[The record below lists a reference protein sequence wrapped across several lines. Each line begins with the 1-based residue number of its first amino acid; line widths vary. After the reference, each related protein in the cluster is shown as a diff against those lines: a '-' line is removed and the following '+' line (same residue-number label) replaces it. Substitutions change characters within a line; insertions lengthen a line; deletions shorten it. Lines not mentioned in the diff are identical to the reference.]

1 MAQFAKETL
10 TFALALRAPEESER
24 HRFAAGMRV
33 ALTAF
38 DFPNLELPMT
48 LLLALVPA
56 LIAVYIFHAT
66 CSMRSP
72 KAEARMREANKL
84 GDRTPPPPNYGRVA

>member
-1 MAQFAKETL
+1 M
-10 TFALALRAPEESER
+10 P
-24 HRFAAGMRV
+24 V
-33 ALTAF
+33 ALSAF
-38 DFPNLELPMT
+38 VLPNLELPMT

-66 CSMRSP
+66 CSMQSP
-72 KAEARMREANKL
+72 KAKARLEEAARF

>member
-1 MAQFAKETL
+1 
-10 TFALALRAPEESER
+10 
-24 HRFAAGMRV
+24 
-33 ALTAF
+33 
-38 DFPNLELPMT
+38 MT

-66 CSMRSP
+66 CSMQSP
-72 KAEARMREANKL
+72 KAKARLEEAARF

>member
-1 MAQFAKETL
+1 MTRPSL
-10 TFALALRAPEESER
+10 GLGRASW
-24 HRFAAGMRV
+24 
-33 ALTAF
+33 
-38 DFPNLELPMT
+38 
-48 LLLALVPA
+48 LLALVPA

>member
-1 MAQFAKETL
+1 
-10 TFALALRAPEESER
+10 
-24 HRFAAGMRV
+24 MRV
-33 ALTAF
+33 APTALV
-38 DFPNLELPMT
+38 PEPTELPMT

-72 KAEARMREANKL
+72 KAEARLKEAARM